1 MERELGGSCLV
12 CRKEREKH
20 SKVKTIDDFNR
31 YKSVPWE
38 KEAYK
43 RGDKYKL

>member
-1 MERELGGSCLV
+1 MNITTKQGTIFEYNSLICKG
-12 CRKEREKH
+12 
-20 SKVKTIDDFNR
+20 KVKTIDDFNR